1 MLRASAHLAANKYG
15 QPIWGLIFLCY
26 ADILFKQHKAEIA
39 EEHNRKIGTRVEK
52 MMKQISI
59 EKCGFYLLECAYY
72 DFISNASD
80 DAEKATIVK
89 KAMEEIE
96 KENPSMSGMFPKEVY
111 GQFVLEEEP
120 GLLSKILRVFK
131 DIPED
136 IGIDLFGEIYEYF
149 LGNFA
154 LQEGKDRGTFSPCH
168 RCSLYDRGYQPRN
181 RKQTVP

>member
-1 MLRASAHLAANKYG
+1 MPTSFSNSIRRKLPKS
-15 QPIWGLIFLCY
+15 ITV
-26 ADILFKQHKAEIA
+26 KAI
-39 EEHNRKIGTRVEK
+39 
-52 MMKQISI
+52 
-59 EKCGFYLLECAYY
+59 
-72 DFISNASD
+72 
-80 DAEKATIVK
+80 
-89 KAMEEIE
+89 EEIE

-154 LQEGKDRGTFSPCH
+154 LQEGKDRGTFSP
-168 RCSLYDRGYQPRN
+168 LPPLF
-181 RKQTVP
+181 VI